1 MEGTLRVFPSWSC
14 KVGYAPLDPP
24 EESSMI
30 KRTKEIKIRVTE
42 DEYQALLNR
51 KTKVRLA
58 EWLRDLALDQKPQ
71 KTIKPVDPQL
81 LFLLNK
87 ISTNINQIA
96 KQCNIQKSNI
106 DLISVALSL
115 KQIEDQLKEII
126 NHDY

>member
-1 MEGTLRVFPSWSC
+1 
-14 KVGYAPLDPP
+14 
-24 EESSMI
+24 MI
-30 KRTKEIKIRVTE
+30 KRTKEIKIIVNE